1 MASEKEIITEMA
13 GQSRSSESSERDG
26 LTYLA
31 RKARQEE
38 EKGLCFWELGIWK
51 ASMMTAAES
60 QSLARLSSDSK
71 SQSHRKYQN
80 IGTKLG

>member
-38 EKGLCFWELGIWK
+38 EKGLCF
-51 ASMMTAAES
+51 
-60 QSLARLSSDSK
+60 
-71 SQSHRKYQN
+71 
-80 IGTKLG
+80 